1 MFEHVFQKQW
11 EFDFS
16 HETYCFYS
24 FTVPHPP
31 IHRHAFCNIYT
42 LSSVHRCICRGSLT
56 QERIDSWCLLA
67 DTGKHPPLMSFES
80 PLPGM
85 NQVLTS
91 LKPERAVVHL

>member
-1 MFEHVFQKQW
+1 MRPIAFIPSLCHIHPYTDMPFA
-11 EFDFS
+11 
-16 HETYCFYS
+16 TYTRS
-24 FTVPHPP
+24 
-31 IHRHAFCNIYT
+31 ALYT
-42 LSSVHRCICRGSLT
+42 GAYVRGSLT